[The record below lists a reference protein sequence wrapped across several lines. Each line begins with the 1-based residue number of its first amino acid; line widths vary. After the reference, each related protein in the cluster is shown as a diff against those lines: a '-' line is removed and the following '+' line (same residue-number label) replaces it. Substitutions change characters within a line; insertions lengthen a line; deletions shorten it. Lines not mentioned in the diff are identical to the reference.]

1 MKKQLFLLP
10 VLFLIS
16 YCQVAG
22 QMVILISKDKS
33 ENIKKW
39 LLQSDSTII
48 TKEFYFLSPDS
59 QQYYLA
65 KSNGIVIGGGEDI
78 NPGLYQK
85 EAFISDCGKIDNY
98 RDSIEYVLIKHAF
111 SYKKPLL
118 GICRGQQILNVATGG
133 SLIVDIPKTGKTSVQ
148 HSQPGIDSVHWVL
161 IDKKSWLQNTT
172 HLDSIM
178 VNSSHH
184 QAVDKVSPIF
194 KVTAR
199 GSDGIIEAIEWKDK
213 SHPFAAAI
221 QWHPE
226 RLYNEASRNMS
237 LSFVKKVK
245 RIDFLN
251 QAR

>member
-1 MKKQLFLLP
+1 MKKWILFLS

-16 YCQVAG
+16 HYQTVA
-22 QMVILISKDKS
+22 QTIILISKDKS

-39 LLQSDSTII
+39 LLQSDSSVV

-78 NPGLYQK
+78 NPGLYKQ
-85 EAFISDCGKIDNY
+85 EELISDCGKIDNY
-98 RDSIEYVLIKHAF
+98 RDSIEYILIKHALKN
-111 SYKKPLL
+111 KKPIL

-133 SLIVDIPKTGKTSVQ
+133 SLIVDIPKTGKTTMQ

-161 IDKKSWLQNTT
+161 FDKKSWLQNTT

-184 QAVDKVSPIF
+184 QAVDKISPLF

-199 GSDGIIEAIEWKDK
+199 GNDGIIEAIEWKDNN
-213 SHPFAAAI
+213 HPFAAAI

-226 RLYNEASRNMS
+226 RLYNQASRNMS

-245 RIDFLN
+245 
-251 QAR
+251 AH